1 MIPQHNITLSKEN
14 VEEHITDKRRKN
26 IGLRLVSVDEPP
38 QKRRELRAEMKGMTS
53 AFPSSMPIDSILEI
67 QLGNSCLVVH
77 FFRHLLILIG

>member
-26 IGLRLVSVDEPP
+26 IELRLVSVDEPP
-38 QKRRELRAEMKGMTS
+38 QKRRAEMKGMTS